1 MIDVGSG
8 PPLVLIPGLDGHCEW
23 LRPAIDELAREL
35 RVITFSLH
43 GERGASSRSER
54 GTRAGARRSSDL
66 SRFEA
71 DCAQVTESLDRARV
85 ERAVIVGVSYGGWV
99 ALHYAARHPA
109 RAIGLALVS
118 TPPPDFVPTPQQAR
132 YLRSPRLSA
141 PAFVLTSP
149 ARLGP
154 EVRAAIPAWRDR
166 MRFSAGHLARALSTG
181 ISPTRMAGRMH
192 LATQVD
198 FAAACR
204 QIAVPTLIVTGQPGL
219 DRVVPVEQTQR
230 YAALILHAEFTTMP
244 RTGHMGLLTR
254 PDIFRQAIAPF
265 VRRVHGA

>member
-8 PPLVLIPGLDGHCEW
+8 PSLVLIPGLDGHCEW

-35 RVITFSLH
+35 RVISFSLR
-43 GERGASSRSER
+43 GERGAASRGDR
-54 GTRAGARRSSDL
+54 AARAGARGTSDL
-66 SRFEA
+66 QRFEA
-71 DCAQVTESLDRARV
+71 DCEQVEEALTRAQV

-99 ALHYAARHPA
+99 ALHYASRHPA
-109 RAIGLALVS
+109 RVAGLALVS

-166 MRFSAGHLARALSTG
+166 MRFSAGHLARALRTG
-181 ISPTRMAGRMH
+181 LSPTRMAGRMR
-192 LATQVD
+192 LAGQVD
-198 FAAACR
+198 FAAACGR
-204 QIAVPTLIVTGQPGL
+204 IAMPTLIVTGQPGL
-219 DRVVPVEQTQR
+219 DRVVPVEQTRR
-230 YAALILHAEFTTMP
+230 YAELIPHAELATMP

-254 PDIFRQAIAPF
+254 PDIFRQALAPF
-265 VRRVHGA
+265 VRRAHQA